1 MSQQQSPTRLES
13 MSQRIDYFHQIPELL
28 RHLTQLESDFSKVD
42 LPPLLLKL
50 IKMRVS
56 QINGCAFCLHMHLS
70 EALNKGET
78 VERLGLVAAFR
89 ESSLFSDAEI
99 AALAWAEEV
108 TLLPQGIPSETCYQ
122 TLREHFDE
130 KACAQLTLAIGMIN
144 LWNRLA
150 VPLRSQHPT
159 KGAMRLKDLTSV

>member
-1 MSQQQSPTRLES
+1 MSQEQSLARLES
-13 MSQRIDYFHQIPELL
+13 MSQRIDYFQQIPELL
-28 RHLTQLESDFSKVD
+28 GHLRQLESDLSKVD

-70 EALNKGET
+70 EALTKGET

-89 ESSLFSDAEI
+89 ESSLFSEAEV

-108 TLLPQGIPSETCYQ
+108 TLLAQGIPNETCYQ
-122 TLREHFDE
+122 RLREHFDE

-150 VPLRSQHPT
+150 VSLRSQHPKT
-159 KGAMRLKDLTSV
+159 GATRLNDLASV